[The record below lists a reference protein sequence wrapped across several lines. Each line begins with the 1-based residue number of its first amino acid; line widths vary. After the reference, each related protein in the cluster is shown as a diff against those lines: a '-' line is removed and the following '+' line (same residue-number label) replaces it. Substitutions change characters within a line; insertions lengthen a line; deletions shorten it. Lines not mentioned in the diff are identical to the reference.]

1 MDFHEFGHV
10 AKIGN
15 QRHLG
20 ALTAKGEA
28 NGVDGI
34 VGDRESVH
42 FDVSD
47 HKALAGVN
55 GFNAYDAFAKS
66 FGQAAAQR
74 IERRLGNVQRSFPEG
89 QHLRQTVAMIRVF
102 VGDKDT
108 VEVIDGHFNG
118 GESRKS
124 FALT

>member
-1 MDFHEFGHV
+1 MDFHEFRHV
-10 AKIGN
+10 PKIGN

-20 ALTAKGEA
+20 ALAAKRET

-34 VGDRESVH
+34 MRNRESVH
-42 FDVSD
+42 FDVAD

-55 GFNAYDAFAKS
+55 GFDTTQALGEAL
-66 FGQAAAQR
+66 GQRAVQR
-74 IERRLGNVQRSFPEG
+74 VHGRLGDVQRRLPQA

-102 VGDKDT
+102 VGDKDA
-108 VEVIDGHFNG
+108 VEVVDGHFDG

-124 FALT
+124 FAFA

>member
-1 MDFHEFGHV
+1 MDFHEFRHV

-20 ALTAKGEA
+20 ALATKRETD
-28 NGVDGI
+28 GVDGI
-34 VGDRESVH
+34 MRNRESVY
-42 FDVSD
+42 FDIAD
-47 HKALAGVN
+47 HKTLAGMN
-55 GFNAYDAFAKS
+55 GFYASDAFAKS

-74 IERRLGNVQRSFPEG
+74 IESGLGNIQRSFPER
-89 QHLRQTVAMIRVF
+89 QHLRQTVAMISVF
-102 VGDKDT
+102 VGDKDA
-108 VEVIDGHFNG
+108 VEVVDRHFDG